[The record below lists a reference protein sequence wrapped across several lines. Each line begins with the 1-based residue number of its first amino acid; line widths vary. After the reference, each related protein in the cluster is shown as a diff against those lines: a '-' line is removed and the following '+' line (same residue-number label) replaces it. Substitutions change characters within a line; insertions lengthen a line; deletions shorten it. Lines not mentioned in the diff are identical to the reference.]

1 MVIPQGF
8 DYRIISGLSTEI
20 IEKFEEVQP
29 LNLGQ
34 AGRIPGVTPAAIA
47 LLMVAVK
54 K

>member
-1 MVIPQGF
+1 M
-8 DYRIISGLSTEI
+8 
-20 IEKFEEVQP
+20 EKLEKVRP

-34 AGRIPGVTPAAIA
+34 ASRIQGVTPAAIA